1 MGQKRNSSTMEE
13 REARKRARME
23 RNRLSAARHRQQQ
36 RDLIASL
43 QQQLAAALAENDR
56 LRRGLPVPGSPI
68 VTTEPAVF
76 TLFST
81 PSSGIVCDD
90 RRAGAAAPCAAG
102 DRARAAP
109 PLAGAQG
116 LGCGS
121 YGRRNRRVGSPAAR
135 ANAGPAE
142 AGCTEQHARRHAL
155 GSRH

>member
-102 DRARAAP
+102 DRARAP
-109 PLAGAQG
+109 PPGPRGRINGVRVRLG
-116 LGCGS
+116 LG
-121 YGRRNRRVGSPAAR
+121 RRRVVGLAR
-135 ANAGPAE
+135 
-142 AGCTEQHARRHAL
+142 
-155 GSRH
+155 

>member
-90 RRAGAAAPCAAG
+90 RRAGAAAPRAAG
-102 DRARAAP
+102 DRARAP
-109 PLAGAQG
+109 PPGPRGRVNGVRVRLG
-116 LGCGS
+116 LG
-121 YGRRNRRVGSPAAR
+121 RRRVVGRAR
-135 ANAGPAE
+135 
-142 AGCTEQHARRHAL
+142 
-155 GSRH
+155 

>member
-1 MGQKRNSSTMEE
+1 MEE

-102 DRARAAP
+102 DRVRAP
-109 PLAGAQG
+109 PIAQLSCDTAWPAHG
-116 LGCGS
+116 RAQLGVVHCRT
-121 YGRRNRRVGSPAAR
+121 GRS
-135 ANAGPAE
+135 
-142 AGCTEQHARRHAL
+142 H
-155 GSRH
+155 

>member
-68 VTTEPAVF
+68 VTTEPAAF

-102 DRARAAP
+102 DRARAP
-109 PLAGAQG
+109 PPGPRGRINGVRVRLG
-116 LGCGS
+116 LG
-121 YGRRNRRVGSPAAR
+121 RRRVVGRAR
-135 ANAGPAE
+135 
-142 AGCTEQHARRHAL
+142 
-155 GSRH
+155 

>member
-81 PSSGIVCDD
+81 TSSGIVCDD

-102 DRARAAP
+102 LRARAP
-109 PLAGAQG
+109 PPGPRGHVRRVRVRLG
-116 LGCGS
+116 LG
-121 YGRRNRRVGSPAAR
+121 RRRVVGRAR
-135 ANAGPAE
+135 
-142 AGCTEQHARRHAL
+142 
-155 GSRH
+155 